1 MTGQQ
6 DKGWESMRSSRT
18 THTRD
23 EPYLALLRDVDFLP
37 ILILGY
43 HRSGTTLFYR
53 LLTATQCFNVVSAYH
68 FLRCEKM
75 LFNHVNQRED
85 DAKEQLGS
93 LVAGH
98 LSRFLPVDT
107 SPPGSP

>member
-1 MTGQQ
+1 MTAQQ
-6 DKGWESMRSSRT
+6 NKGWESMRSSRT

-43 HRSGTTLFYR
+43 HRSGTTLFYK

-68 FLRCEKM
+68 FLRCEEM
-75 LFNHVNQRED
+75 LFNHVNQRD

-98 LSRFLPVDT
+98 LSRFLLVDAL
-107 SPPGSP
+107 PPGSP